1 MYELAKRLV
10 CSIIAVALSTTVTI
24 VEGLL
29 PLNPQWLERVAHL
42 AAHLRAVGAG
52 RAVPDA
58 GTNGEAAHAGSD
70 DAAPPDRHD
79 EVHEDLQRI
88 LAAYQQLWDFVQGLK
103 ASGLALDDEFMEKVE
118 REWSVS
124 TLLSYL
130 RTADKTL
137 QDGAAEAQSAAA
149 RILVPQGPQ
158 GGGQA

>member
-29 PLNPQWLERVAHL
+29 PLNPQWLERVAHV
-42 AAHLRAVGAG
+42 AAQLRAVGAG
-52 RAVPDA
+52 RAAPDA
-58 GTNGEAAHAGSD
+58 GTNGAAAHPSAEAPSESD
-70 DAAPPDRHD
+70 PPE

-149 RILVPQGPQ
+149 RLLVPQGSQ
-158 GGGQA
+158 GGGEA

>member
-29 PLNPQWLERVAHL
+29 PLNPQWLERVSHV
-42 AAHLRAVGAG
+42 AAQLRAIGKG
-52 RAVPDA
+52 RAGQGAEPDTE
-58 GTNGEAAHAGSD
+58 GD
-70 DAAPPDRHD
+70 DAESDPDSPPVHAD

-103 ASGLALDDEFMEKVE
+103 ASGLALDDDFMEKVE

-137 QDGAAEAQSAAA
+137 QDGAAEAQAAAA
-149 RILVPQGPQ
+149 RLLVPQGTE
-158 GGGQA
+158 GRGNA